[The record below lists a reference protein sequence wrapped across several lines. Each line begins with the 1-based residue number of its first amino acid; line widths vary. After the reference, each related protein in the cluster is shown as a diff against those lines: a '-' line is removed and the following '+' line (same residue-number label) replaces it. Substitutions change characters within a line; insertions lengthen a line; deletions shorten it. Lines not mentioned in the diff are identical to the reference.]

1 MNGEMLLQNVFN
13 LFIIAIILEA
23 SIMAIFTTSILRSL
37 GSSMPV
43 ATVRDVL
50 ILFLAFVLC
59 YKVSMLTLFRG
70 TGIKLPYLL
79 DTVISALVLARMTNL
94 VREFLGR
101 LKHVE

>member
-23 SIMAIFTTSILRSL
+23 SIMAVFTTSILRSL